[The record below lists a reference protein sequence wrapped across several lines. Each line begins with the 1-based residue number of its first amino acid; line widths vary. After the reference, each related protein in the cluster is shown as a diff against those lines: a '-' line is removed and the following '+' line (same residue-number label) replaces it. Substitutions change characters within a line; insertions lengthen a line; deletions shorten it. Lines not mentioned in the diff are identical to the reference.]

1 MIIPPRK
8 LSPDTLAMVVEEYVT
23 RDGTEQTDAATKVAS
38 VLRCLDSGELV
49 LVYDPED
56 ESCNIVQADRLAGL
70 KVDCD
75 SNPSPTTEQF
85 FILSTRETLR
95 ASIRSS
101 HWQAPTTN
109 SFRCNLVVVNNIL
122 MPPPIHPH
130 PPLVS

>member
-56 ESCNIVQADRLAGL
+56 ESCNIVQPDRLAGL
-70 KVDCD
+70 KVDERD
-75 SNPSPTTEQF
+75 
-85 FILSTRETLR
+85 
-95 ASIRSS
+95 
-101 HWQAPTTN
+101 
-109 SFRCNLVVVNNIL
+109 
-122 MPPPIHPH
+122 
-130 PPLVS
+130 